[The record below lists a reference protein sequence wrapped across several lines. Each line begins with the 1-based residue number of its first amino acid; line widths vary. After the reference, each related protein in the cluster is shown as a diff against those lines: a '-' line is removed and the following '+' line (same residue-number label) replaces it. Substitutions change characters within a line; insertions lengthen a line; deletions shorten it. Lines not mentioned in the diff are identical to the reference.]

1 MVRGLIVIA
10 ARAHLLEHSQQGA
23 PAGPRLAAD
32 RSLANRAPLIPVG
45 TALFCRFLAAL
56 LVETADSAVVVAAR
70 VPIGLGA
77 LCFSLFSLVSVLE
90 SGIGDGAD
98 GEGEPE
104 GSGTAADL

>member
-1 MVRGLIVIA
+1 MCWSIHSRV
-10 ARAHLLEHSQQGA
+10 LLPALVWRRTA
-23 PAGPRLAAD
+23 P
-32 RSLANRAPLIPVG
+32 LANRAPLIPVG